1 MTALDPRAPLVLDTH
16 DLARR
21 PGTSARVSR
30 EVPAPES
37 LGTAFIA
44 IPTGS
49 PLALELLLESVREG
63 VLVTGTVSGAAAGEC
78 SRCLDPI
85 VVDVDAD
92 ITELF
97 TYPDVEPYEGDDA
110 EEVRT
115 MDGEYIDLEP
125 SLRDAVVLSMPLS
138 PLCSSDCP
146 GLCPE
151 CGQRLADDPGHVHD
165 VTDARWA
172 TLSGL
177 LTADTDSSESAEHD
191 DVANTSRNAD
201 TKEG

>member
-44 IPTGS
+44 VPTGS

-63 VLVTGTVSGAAAGEC
+63 VLVTGSVSGAAAGEC
-78 SRCLDPI
+78 ARCLDPI

-97 TYPDVEPYEGDDA
+97 TYPDIEPYEGEDA
-110 EEVRT
+110 DEVRS
-115 MDGEYIDLEP
+115 MEGELIDLEP
-125 SLRDAVVLSMPLS
+125 TLRDAVVLTMPLS
-138 PLCSSDCP
+138 PLCTPDCP

-151 CGQRLADDPGHVHD
+151 CGQRLADEPGHSHD

-172 TLSGL
+172 ALSGL
-177 LTADTDSSESAEHD
+177 LAADAESDDSAD
-191 DVANTSRNAD
+191 LDPVAGDARNAD

>member
-1 MTALDPRAPLVLDTH
+1 VTALDPRAPLVLDTH

-44 IPTGS
+44 VPTGS

-78 SRCLDPI
+78 ARCLDPI

-97 TYPDVEPYEGDDA
+97 TYPDIEPYEGEDA
-110 EEVRT
+110 DEVRS
-115 MDGEYIDLEP
+115 MEGEFIDLEP
-125 SLRDAVVLSMPLS
+125 TLRDAVVLTMPLS
-138 PLCSSDCP
+138 PLCTPDCP

-151 CGQRLADDPGHVHD
+151 CGQRLADEPGHSHD

-172 TLSGL
+172 ALSGL
-177 LTADTDSSESAEHD
+177 LAADAESDDSAD
-191 DVANTSRNAD
+191 LDPVAGETRNAD

>member
-1 MTALDPRAPLVLDTH
+1 MNALDPRAPLVLDTH

-30 EVPAPES
+30 EVPAPAD
-37 LGTAFIA
+37 LATALVSV
-44 IPTGS
+44 PVGS

-63 VLVTGTVSGAAAGEC
+63 VLVSGTVSGAAAGEC
-78 SRCLDPI
+78 GRCLDPI
-85 VVDVDAD
+85 VIDIDAD

-97 TYPDVEPYEGDDA
+97 TYPDVEPYEGEDA

-115 MDGEYIDLEP
+115 MEGELIDLEP
-125 SLRDAVVLSMPLS
+125 TVRDAVVLSMPLS
-138 PLCSSDCP
+138 PLCSPDCP

-151 CGQRLADDPGHVHD
+151 CGFHLADDPDHTHD
-165 VTDARWA
+165 VIDGRWA
-172 TLSGL
+172 ALTGL
-177 LTADTDSSESAEHD
+177 LAADAESTDSAPLDPVADT
-191 DVANTSRNAD
+191 RNAE

>member
-44 IPTGS
+44 VPIGS

-63 VLVTGTVSGAAAGEC
+63 VLVTGRVSGAAAGEC
-78 SRCLDPI
+78 ARCLDPI

-97 TYPDVEPYEGDDA
+97 TYPDIEPYEGEDA
-110 EEVRT
+110 DEVRS
-115 MDGEYIDLEP
+115 MEGELIDLEP
-125 SLRDAVVLSMPLS
+125 TVRDAVVLTMPLS
-138 PLCSSDCP
+138 PLCTPDCP

-151 CGQRLADDPGHVHD
+151 CGQRLADEPGHSHD

-172 TLSGL
+172 ALSGL
-177 LTADTDSSESAEHD
+177 LAADAESDDSAD
-191 DVANTSRNAD
+191 LDPVAGETRNAD
-201 TKEG
+201 MKEG

>member
-1 MTALDPRAPLVLDTH
+1 MNALDPRAPLVLDTH

-30 EVPAPES
+30 EIPAPAD
-37 LGTAFIA
+37 LGTALVSV
-44 IPTGS
+44 PVGS

-78 SRCLDPI
+78 GRCLDPI
-85 VVDVDAD
+85 VIDIDAD
-92 ITELF
+92 LTELF
-97 TYPDVEPYEGDDA
+97 TYPDVEPYEGEDA

-115 MDGEYIDLEP
+115 MEGEYIDLEP
-125 SLRDAVVLSMPLS
+125 TLRDAVVLSLPLS
-138 PLCSSDCP
+138 PLCSPDCP

-151 CGQRLADDPGHVHD
+151 CGQHLADDPDHTHD
-165 VTDARWA
+165 AIDGRWA
-172 TLSGL
+172 ALTGL
-177 LTADTDSSESAEHD
+177 LAADAESTDEAHLDPVADT
-191 DVANTSRNAD
+191 RNAE